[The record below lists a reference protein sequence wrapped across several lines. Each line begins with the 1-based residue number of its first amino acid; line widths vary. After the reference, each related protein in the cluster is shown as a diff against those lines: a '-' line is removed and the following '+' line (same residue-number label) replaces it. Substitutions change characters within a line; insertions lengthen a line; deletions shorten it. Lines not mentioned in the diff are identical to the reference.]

1 VTMNQSAPDDMSSEI
16 NVTPNVTPLIDVL
29 LVLLIIFMLIVP
41 TISSGESALMPKPAK
56 GNEAGSGAVVLEVLS
71 GNGGQAA
78 FRINQQNVSR
88 EELPARLAAIY
99 ANRADRVLFVKA
111 DDKLAFTQVA
121 TAIDVAHAAG
131 VNRVGL
137 LTPGIQAG
145 VKAGI

>member
-1 VTMNQSAPDDMSSEI
+1 VTMNQGAPDEMSSEI
-16 NVTPNVTPLIDVL
+16 NVTPMIDVL

-41 TISSGESALMPKPAK
+41 TLSSGESVLTPKPAK
-56 GNEAGSGAVVLEVLS
+56 GDRTADGTVVLEVLS
-71 GNGGQAA
+71 GNGGQAG

-131 VNRVGL
+131 VDRVGL
-137 LTPGIQAG
+137 LTPGIE
-145 VKAGI
+145 AGI

>member
-1 VTMNQSAPDDMSSEI
+1 MTMNQGAPDEMSSEI
-16 NVTPNVTPLIDVL
+16 NVTPMIDVL

-41 TISSGESALMPKPAK
+41 TLSSGESVLTPKPAK
-56 GNEAGSGAVVLEVLS
+56 GDRTADGTVVLEVLS
-71 GNGGQAA
+71 GNGGQAG

-131 VNRVGL
+131 VDRVGL
-137 LTPGIQAG
+137 LTPGIE
-145 VKAGI
+145 AGI

>member
-1 VTMNQSAPDDMSSEI
+1 VTMNQGAPDEMSSEI
-16 NVTPNVTPLIDVL
+16 NVTPMIDVL

-41 TISSGESALMPKPAK
+41 TLSSGESVLTPKPAK
-56 GNEAGSGAVVLEVLS
+56 GDRTADGTVVLEVLS
-71 GNGGQAA
+71 GNGGQAG

-121 TAIDVAHAAG
+121 TAIDAAHAAG
-131 VNRVGL
+131 VERVGL

-145 VKAGI
+145 VAAGI